1 MLGTNKLV
9 KELKLYAKN
18 PASITKDDLTSYHQ
32 KLELIRSIREKF
44 TQLPAAITDK
54 LGGLYM
60 GTGTDWT
67 LVLQALEKAE
77 AVRRFCAG
85 ADKARRTGYLDAIAG
100 FGNEREITDAVAGV
114 RTFGIKMEELSV
126 RYHVNLADLEESSDW
141 VSAAASA
148 AKRYKSNLSGLKN
161 WVVVQ
166 LKSEQLKEAGLSCVV
181 EAWKRGSVDAGNIQ
195 NAYESNLYYAL
206 VLKTIREDARLKEF
220 QGRQYEDMIDRYK
233 ELIEKFRILTI
244 QELAAK
250 LSSQIPVSGTSS
262 AASSE
267 IGILKRAIKSNGRML
282 SIRKLFDEIPVLLR
296 RLCPCMLMSPIS
308 VAQYID
314 PSFPKFDLVIF
325 DEASQL
331 PTSEAVG
338 TIARGENVVIVGDP
352 NQLPPTNFFN
362 SNRIDEDNMDKEDL
376 ESLLDDCL
384 SISMPQEHLK
394 WHYRSRHES
403 LIAYSNMK
411 YYDNKLYTFPSPND
425 MVSEV
430 SLVHVDGYYDKGR
443 TKQNKAEAQ
452 AVVDEI
458 IRRLSDEKLRNDS
471 IGVVTFSSVQQNLI
485 DDMLADAFLKY
496 PQLEEF
502 DRASKEPVFIKNLEN
517 VQGDERDVVVFSVGY
532 GPDKEGKVSMNFGP
546 LNRDGGWRRLNV
558 AISRARKRMVV
569 YSTLRPEQIDLSRTR
584 AEGVAGL
591 RGFLEFAEKGKSVLA
606 SRASSGTKTPDSLVL
621 KLADAIR
628 EMGYEVKCNIG
639 CSEYKMDIGIVNAG
653 KPDTYQLGIL
663 LDGQNCKEAATSR
676 DRFVLQPDVL
686 KGLGWKIMR
695 VWTLEGLDNPE
706 KVLKDIKDELEKGA
720 AVHEAEAE
728 QTNARPPEE
737 ITFEKVSVAETEKY
751 KSLACAY
758 NDLDI
763 SNMGL
768 ADKFYDPHTKSSI
781 AGLMRKILIAEAPI
795 SRKALMKKTLSAWGI
810 TRSGSRVEA
819 SFDAAL
825 QKVEKQETRDMDAVF
840 YWKKNQEP
848 EKYQGYRVEDQH
860 GNKRNMDDISSYE
873 ITNAIREVLAE
884 QVGLSKRDLIRETA
898 KKFGFTRMG
907 NVIETVISH
916 AIDIAVQRGIIAVDD
931 GDKVTLNRE

>member
-32 KLELIRSIREKF
+32 KLELIRSIRGKF

-54 LGGLYM
+54 LDGLYM

-126 RYHVNLADLEESSDW
+126 RYYVNLADLEESSDW

-430 SLVHVDGYYDKGR
+430 SLVHADGYYDKGR

-485 DDMLADAFLKY
+485 DDMLTDAFLKY

-517 VQGDERDVVVFSVGY
+517 VQGDERDVILFSVGY

-695 VWTLEGLDNPE
+695 VWTLEWLDNPE

-758 NDLDI
+758 NALDI

>member
-695 VWTLEGLDNPE
+695 VWT
-706 KVLKDIKDELEKGA
+706 
-720 AVHEAEAE
+720 
-728 QTNARPPEE
+728 
-737 ITFEKVSVAETEKY
+737 
-751 KSLACAY
+751 
-758 NDLDI
+758 
-763 SNMGL
+763 
-768 ADKFYDPHTKSSI
+768 
-781 AGLMRKILIAEAPI
+781 
-795 SRKALMKKTLSAWGI
+795 
-810 TRSGSRVEA
+810 
-819 SFDAAL
+819 
-825 QKVEKQETRDMDAVF
+825 
-840 YWKKNQEP
+840 
-848 EKYQGYRVEDQH
+848 
-860 GNKRNMDDISSYE
+860 
-873 ITNAIREVLAE
+873 
-884 QVGLSKRDLIRETA
+884 
-898 KKFGFTRMG
+898 
-907 NVIETVISH
+907 
-916 AIDIAVQRGIIAVDD
+916 
-931 GDKVTLNRE
+931 